1 MINEIHMEK
10 FLKGLQEPK
19 VDKSKKHFNEK
30 FFESNLN
37 KEQLAIVNNIIGPM
51 IVIAGAGSGKTRVI
65 TYSVAKLISNGI
77 KPSEIMLVTFTN
89 KATDEMLKRVEN
101 LLGYEPKGLW
111 GGTFHSLANRFIRIY
126 TQQAGLKP
134 AYSIIDQSD
143 SLSLIKLL
151 IDENYPKRNLEEIP
165 SPKICFKI
173 LSNAINRNKSIIT
186 ILKENY
192 PNYAKDEIIIILKEI
207 AKKYESRKIYNNFV
221 DFNDLLVIWNKLLNT
236 KEIAQNIAKKIKYVL
251 VDEYQDTNYLQA
263 QIIFKIAY
271 INKNIMVVGDDA
283 QSIYGFRGADFRNL
297 LNFGKQFPNL
307 KKYKLTHNYRS
318 TSEILDL
325 ANNSISNNKIQ
336 FSKKM
341 MSTRRNQKKPI
352 HIAVSNDLEQANF
365 IIEKIEEFRKRSFS
379 YSDISILYRSNFHSL
394 TLQKQLQS
402 HKIPFI
408 IRSGI
413 SFFEQSHI
421 KDILAFS
428 KIILNYHD
436 ELAWR
441 RIFKII
447 PGIGKVNAEKIIQ
460 KIILEENLRESIF
473 SYELTP
479 QNLSGIRLNKKSI
492 ENITKFV
499 EYFKEFSY
507 KSIPIDIFNNTLKL
521 IKNYVANNYNNS
533 EKRLKDINILKEI
546 YKEFSTIKE
555 LLDDMNLKANEI
567 QNTSD
572 NNTELND
579 HVVLSTIHRAK
590 GLEWKCVFVISLS
603 ELLFPSAGN
612 INNQYKLE
620 EERRIFYVALTRAK
634 DELFLIAPEESNIY
648 KNYNCLK
655 ISRFIEEL
663 DENLYEKMTFSNNF
677 NNTKKLYNKGYNFI
691 TADKLI
697 NNKE

>member
-1 MINEIHMEK
+1 MEK
-10 FLKGLQEPK
+10 FLKNLQEPK
-19 VDKSKKHFNEK
+19 GDKSKRFFNNE

-37 KEQLAIVNNIIGPM
+37 KEQLVIVNNIIGPM

-65 TYSVAKLISNGI
+65 TYSVAKLISDGI

-89 KATDEMLKRVEN
+89 KATDEMLKRVEA
-101 LLGYEPKGLW
+101 LLGYELKGLW

-151 IDENYPKRNLEEIP
+151 IDENYTNKILEDVP
-165 SPKICFKI
+165 SPKLCFKI

-192 PNYAKDEIIIILKEI
+192 PYYAKGEYINILKEI
-207 AKKYESRKIYNNFV
+207 SKKYESRKRYNNFV

-236 KEIAQNIAKKIKYVL
+236 KEIAQNIAEKIKYIL

-263 QIIFKIAY
+263 QIIYKIAH

-283 QSIYGFRGADFRNL
+283 QSIYGFRGANFRNL
-297 LNFGKQFPNL
+297 LNFGKWFPNM

-325 ANNSISNNKIQ
+325 ANNSIFNNKIQ

-352 HIAVSNDLEQANF
+352 HITVINDLEQANF
-365 IIEKIEEFRKRSFS
+365 IIEKIEEVRKRGFS

-421 KDILAFS
+421 KDIIAFS
-428 KIILNYHD
+428 KIILNHHD

-441 RIFKII
+441 RIFAII
-447 PGIGKVNAEKIIQ
+447 PGLGKVNAEKIIQ
-460 KIILEENLRESIF
+460 KIISEENLRESIF

-479 QNLSGIRLNKKSI
+479 QNLSNIRLNKKSI
-492 ENITKFV
+492 ENVSEFV
-499 EYFKEFSY
+499 EYFKNLSS
-507 KSIPIDIFNNTLKL
+507 KSIPIEIFNQTMKF
-521 IKNYVANNYNNS
+521 IKDYLVKNYNNS
-533 EKRLKDINILKEI
+533 EKRLKDINTLKEI
-546 YKEFSTIKE
+546 YEEFSTIKE
-555 LLDDMNLKANEI
+555 LLDDLNLRTNEI
-567 QNTSD
+567 KNISTNKD
-572 NNTELND
+572 AELND

-590 GLEWKCVFVISLS
+590 GLEWKFVFIISLS
-603 ELLFPSAGN
+603 ENLFPSVGN
-612 INNQYKLE
+612 ITDQYKLE

-634 DELFLIAPEESNIY
+634 DELFLITPEESNTY
-648 KNYNCLK
+648 KKYNCLK

-663 DENLYEKMTFSNNF
+663 DKKLYEKITFKDNYH
-677 NNTKKLYNKGYNFI
+677 NTRKLYNKSLNFI

-697 NNKE
+697 NNKD